1 MTTISITTYGCAM
14 NQSDSE
20 RIAGILRE
28 NNFDPKFNPR
38 ASLSELRFET
48 FGLEI
53 STAEPSNRQQSC
65 RIKEF
70 RSFDFP
76 TRKIS
81 KGNFWARKTAEQFL
95 GVAEPK
101 GFRHVS
107 EAEPQPHPIRQ
118 SLIRAQPEPK
128 ALVREENQIEISDDG
143 EILILN
149 TCSVKTPTER
159 KIIKKLKELEISG
172 KKVIVSGCLPAADS
186 SIVNKFRNFSF
197 IGNNVADI
205 ADAVKSVSLGK
216 RFVKL
221 LGSKNKFC
229 IPRIRQN
236 PVVGIMPIAEGCLG
250 FCSYCQTRLARGRLR
265 SYPAGEILKQVQS
278 AVSSGAK
285 EVWITAQDT
294 GAYGIDTGG
303 NLPGLLEKICGIP
316 HDFKVIRGQ
325 SPRSSE
331 TEFRIR
337 VGMMNPNHVLGFLDE
352 LISVY
357 NNEKIYKFLH
367 IPVQSG
373 DNKILKDMKRDY
385 KVEDFKKIVKKFRSN
400 LDNITISTDVIVGF
414 PAETEKEFE
423 NTLNLIKDTKP
434 DVLNISR
441 FWPRP
446 GTSAEKLKQHHGRVT
461 KNRSRGVNNLF
472 REIGL
477 EQNRKWIEWRGK
489 ALVSE
494 KTEDG
499 FCARNFAYK
508 PIIVKSKE
516 NLLGKFVDVRITDAT
531 FYDLRGE
538 II

>member
-20 RIAGILRE
+20 RIAGILKE
-28 NNFDPKFNPR
+28 NNFDPKFV
-38 ASLSELRFET
+38 
-48 FGLEI
+48 
-53 STAEPSNRQQSC
+53 
-65 RIKEF
+65 EF

-76 TRKIS
+76 K
-81 KGNFWARKTAEQFL
+81 
-95 GVAEPK
+95 
-101 GFRHVS
+101 
-107 EAEPQPHPIRQ
+107 
-118 SLIRAQPEPK
+118 
-128 ALVREENQIEISDDG
+128 ENQIEISDNG

-159 KIIKKLKELEISG
+159 KIIKKLKELETSG
-172 KKVIVSGCLPAADS
+172 RNVIVAGCLPAANPA
-186 SIVNKFRNFSF
+186 IAEKFRNFSF

-205 ADAVKSVSLGK
+205 ADAVESVSLGK

-229 IPRIRQN
+229 IPRIRRN
-236 PVVGIMPIAEGCLG
+236 PVVEIMPIAEGCLG
-250 FCSYCQTRLARGRLR
+250 SCSYCQTRLARGRLH
-265 SYPAGEILKQVQS
+265 SYPQDEILKQVQS

-303 NLPGLLEKICGIP
+303 NLPELLEKICGIP
-316 HDFKVIRGQ
+316 HDFKV
-325 SPRSSE
+325 
-331 TEFRIR
+331 R
-337 VGMMNPNHVLGFLDE
+337 VGMMNPDHLINFLDK

-357 NNEKIYKFLH
+357 KNDRIYKFLH
-367 IPVQSG
+367 IPMQSG

-385 KVEDFKKIVKKFRSN
+385 TVEDFKKIVKKFRDN
-400 LDNITISTDVIVGF
+400 FDNITISTDVIVGF
-414 PAETEKEFE
+414 PTETETEFE
-423 NTLNLIKDTKP
+423 NTMNLMREIKP

-461 KNRSRGVNNLF
+461 KNRSRRMNNLF

-477 EQNRKWIEWRGK
+477 EQNRRWIGWQGR
-489 ALVSE
+489 AFVSE
-494 KTEDG
+494 KIDEG

-508 PIIVKSKE
+508 PIILKSKE
-516 NLLGKFVDVRITDAT
+516 NLLGKFVDVRIKDAT